1 MTHLGP
7 AVTTGISRGTFLPR
21 TCRVFRTDTGEALRP
36 ILTHTAV
43 LTRVTLTLVNL
54 LFTVLS
60 CSHITYVLCIQSGQ
74 KVSPTLIPHI
84 NNNKNIT
91 TIPISNT
98 YTHKIH
104 TPPPP
109 PPTTTTHTQNQNCN
123 GQSRLC
129 AERNFKN
136 RFNDSSRYESTHKGV
151 NQHSKDVTQTQQQ
164 RPESPTVTL
173 TWHA

>member
-109 PPTTTTHTQNQNCN
+109 PPTTTTHTHKTV
-123 GQSRLC
+123 S
-129 AERNFKN
+129 
-136 RFNDSSRYESTHKGV
+136 YTHL
-151 NQHSKDVTQTQQQ
+151 TL
-164 RPESPTVTL
+164 PTMAVV
-173 TWHA
+173 